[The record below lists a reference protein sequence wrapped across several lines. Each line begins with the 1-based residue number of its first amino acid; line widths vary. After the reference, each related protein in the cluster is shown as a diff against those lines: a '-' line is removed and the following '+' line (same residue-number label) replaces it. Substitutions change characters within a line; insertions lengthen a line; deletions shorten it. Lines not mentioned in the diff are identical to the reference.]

1 MPLNKDPI
9 FTREPDIQIG
19 GAVNGP
25 SANTAQDGT
34 GANMYSIFQ
43 ADTTNGGFV
52 EKLILRAVGSPAA
65 TVCRVY
71 IHAANGSFT
80 AGTTNTASNT
90 SLVAEIAMS
99 AVTLSQVAASIPVE
113 VPLGFALPAGFRI
126 LISFGTSTGASGTG
140 YAATVIGGK
149 Y

>member
-1 MPLNKDPI
+1 MAANKDPI
-9 FTREPDIQIG
+9 FTRAPDIQIG
-19 GAVNGP
+19 GAVLGP

-34 GANMYSIFQ
+34 GSNMYSVFQ

-52 EKLILRAVGSPAA
+52 EKLVLRSVGSPAA
-65 TVCRVY
+65 TVARIY

-80 AGTTNTASNT
+80 AGTTNAVGNT
-90 SLVAEIAMS
+90 SLYLEVAIVAQTVS
-99 AVTLSQVAASIPVE
+99 QTLQSMTIE

-140 YAATVIGGK
+140 YAAIVIGGK